1 MITSNLIGGLG
12 NYMFQIA
19 TTYSLSID
27 YGVGFV
33 FNIND
38 NLKVHN
44 HVTTYVNNILR
55 NVNFVDHVLPIMN
68 YYNEPFFHYQEIKYT
83 HNVRLNGYFQSEK
96 YFVHNREKILDL
108 YSVDENSKKEIDEK
122 YGKILKQNT
131 CSLHVRR
138 GDYLNLVNH
147 HPPCDLDYYNS
158 AINEFSNDTLFLVF
172 SDDIN
177 WCKQIFTGDNFIFIE
192 NNYDYIDL
200 WLMSLCKNNI
210 IANSSFSWWSAWLN
224 KNKNKKVISPSKW
237 FGNAKPYNT
246 SDIIP
251 TEWKKI

>member
-27 YGVGFV
+27 YGIENI

-44 HVTTYVNNILR
+44 HITTYIHNILR
-55 NVNFVDHVLPIMN
+55 NVNFVNYALPIIN
-68 YYNEPFFHYQEIKYT
+68 HYNEPFFHYQEIKYI

-96 YFVHNREKILDL
+96 YFVHNREKILEL
-108 YSVDENSKKEIDEK
+108 YSIDKNSKKEIDEK
-122 YGKILKQNT
+122 YGKFLNENT

-138 GDYLNLVNH
+138 GDYLSLVHH
-147 HPPCDLDYYNS
+147 HPPCDLDYYNN
-158 AINEFSNDTLFLVF
+158 AIDEFSNDTLFLVF

-177 WCKQIFTGDNFIFIE
+177 WCKEVFTGDNFIFIE

-224 KNKNKKVISPSKW
+224 KNENKKVIAPSKW
-237 FGNAKPYNT
+237 FGHAKPYNT
-246 SDIIP
+246 NDIIP
-251 TEWKKI
+251 SEWKKI